1 MSDARLV
8 EESALVASNR
18 GDGPAAERCRYI
30 VTDLTPFLPGFVTF
44 LPHFAPLLNNHF
56 HTAPSPEAQ
65 IALMVISTHAHTA
78 MTSEGPG
85 QPGSLRPPP
94 KKNFFRKPAWAT
106 AAANASAPI
115 LEDDDPF
122 SRSRDTYAQ
131 IKEQEARKREVK
143 AAEDKRAQTEEQ
155 ERQKT
160 EQERRTRTDSDL
172 EEDENDTPKKR
183 VRLSDQSEGYSGDY
197 NIINSD
203 DINLSASHGEPPDD
217 RTRSQSEVVGVPQS
231 EPSKNGWLPIE
242 LTNTSN
248 VVDLMENDDEAL
260 LETNHDR
267 STPATPALSVDHVVS
282 GSREPS
288 VSPSLAQEYSASYPS
303 AEPDAAAQTFRTDSS
318 SKPSPTAE
326 PICSPLPQ
334 VDPLPVPDPVLRIL
348 ITSRM
353 PDTSPLIVARKSSQR
368 LKEVRLAWCA
378 KQGFDEQTT
387 TSVFMT
393 YRRRRLFDLTTCRS
407 LGVRVNELG
416 EVYIKG
422 QDQFPGDENAQLHM
436 EVVTQQMF
444 DDDKKAREQ
453 KAKSPEIEAQ
463 TADEEVSQPLAGTKI
478 VLKAQGFEE
487 YKLIVKPVS
496 IFGFARIDNH

>member
-1 MSDARLV
+1 
-8 EESALVASNR
+8 
-18 GDGPAAERCRYI
+18 
-30 VTDLTPFLPGFVTF
+30 
-44 LPHFAPLLNNHF
+44 
-56 HTAPSPEAQ
+56 
-65 IALMVISTHAHTA
+65 

-106 AAANASAPI
+106 ATANASAPI
-115 LEDDDPF
+115 LENDDPF

-143 AAEDKRAQTEEQ
+143 AAEEKRTQAEQQ
-155 ERQKT
+155 ERRKI

-172 EEDENDTPKKR
+172 EEDESDTPKKR
-183 VRLSDQSEGYSGDY
+183 RRLSEQSEIEGISGDH
-197 NIINSD
+197 NTIGSD
-203 DINLSASHGEPPDD
+203 DINLSASHGEPPDN
-217 RTRSQSEVVGVPQS
+217 RTRSQCEGVSVPQL
-231 EPSKNGWLPIE
+231 EPSKDGSLLIE
-242 LTNTSN
+242 LPNTSN
-248 VVDLMENDDEAL
+248 LVDVMEDDNEAL
-260 LETNHDR
+260 LETNYER

-288 VSPSLAQEYSASYPS
+288 VSPSLAQEYSASYQS
-303 AEPDAAAQTFRTDSS
+303 AEPDSTAQAFSADSF

-326 PICSPLPQ
+326 PIYSPSPQ
-334 VDPLPVPDPVLRIL
+334 VDPLPAPDPVLRIL

-353 PDTSPLIVARKSSQR
+353 PDTSPLIVARKLSQR

-387 TSVFMT
+387 ASVFLT

-436 EVVTQQMF
+436 EVVTPQMF
-444 DDDKKAREQ
+444 DEDKKAREQ
-453 KAKSPEIEAQ
+453 KAKSPEVEAQ
-463 TADEEVSQPLAGTKI
+463 TADEEVSQPSAGTKI

-496 IFGFARIDNH
+496 VLDFLGSTTTNLSQTTTFAQIIGVFRKKRKIDETREVFLMVDGERLGEDDMMKDSDIGDMDYVDVHIK